1 MNKKAGNK
9 DEGKNL
15 RRVNALTSRYFIGI
29 DLGTTNSSVAYIDRL
44 REEGPTEIK
53 IFDIPQITSP
63 GVCEELDLLPS
74 FFYFPAGFELP
85 AGATKLPW
93 KDEPDFIVGKFAR
106 EQGAIVPG
114 RMVSSVKSWLCNAR
128 VDRHKKIL
136 PWNRD
141 NNMAGFSP
149 VEISAYYLSH
159 IKDAWNHRVSNNDPD
174 YMFENQEVILTVPA
188 SFDEVA
194 RELTLKAAKEAG
206 LKSVTLLEE
215 PQAAFYYWIYK
226 NKIDWAEK
234 LNDGDVILICDVGGG
249 TTDFTL
255 ITASK
260 NSDNFLELKRIAVG
274 DHILLGGDNMDMAI
288 AHHFEKTHM
297 AGQSRLDALSWT
309 SLCMKCRSLKETLL
323 GEGGKSED
331 HVSITGRGK
340 SVVASTMKFSL
351 TRDEAAKIMLDGF
364 FNEVDFKTIDNK
376 IKSAAG
382 LRESGLPYADDPSVS
397 NHLARFLRRHI
408 GDVSRNKTL
417 SKSHNIEF
425 VHPDKILFNGGVF
438 KSTAIRN
445 RVMAMVSKWVGEKIV
460 EDGANIKQNELVSL
474 ENSDL
479 DLAVSLGAAYYAYAK
494 SGSGIRIKSGSARSY
509 FIGVSEAETRKIA
522 VDTEKKERAVCLVA
536 RGMEEG
542 KKSTLENGFQLITNQ
557 PVQFTLFSSTVN
569 PGATGEIVEISE
581 GGDYLKLPPLLTCL
595 TYGKKSRSPQIDVS
609 LSAYLSEVGTID
621 LYCISKISE
630 HRWKLQFN
638 FRKHETEASKNHAN
652 AEANTTGERVKASDG
667 YAGTAAKPGAGST
680 GDKNETA
687 QNSAE
692 ISEESIKTAEN
703 IIERGFSGKT
713 AQDQAGLLSIMKK
726 LESHFNMKKEQW
738 PTGLLRALYAAILKT
753 AEIRDITAVHEER
766 WLNLAGFLLRPGF
779 GAQMDEWRVKEAL
792 RITFNGVMFKS
803 NKSCVVNYYVFLRRI
818 AGGMTAGQQLEIYN
832 KTIKENLLSSK
843 KAGDKP
849 FKVTANNQEQVELL
863 RLAASF
869 ELLPEHEKINIGT
882 QLKKA
887 VNRDGVNPISVWALS
902 RLGARSLV
910 YGGTDSVIAPEHV
923 ERWIETLMDFDWI
936 KESYIPYS
944 VIMMSRVTGDRKNDL
959 GPEIM
964 ARVQKRIEAC
974 PASEHLYDLLMNMAA
989 MTEDDQK
996 LFFGESLPHG
1006 IVLKK

>member
-1 MNKKAGNK
+1 MSKRSSNK
-9 DEGKNL
+9 DEIKNL
-15 RRVNALTSRYFIGI
+15 RRVDALTSRYFIGI

-44 REEGPTEIK
+44 SEKGQTEIK
-53 IFDIPQITSP
+53 IFNVPQTTSP
-63 GVCEELDLLPS
+63 GVCEDLDLLPS

-85 AGATKLPW
+85 PGAAKLPW
-93 KDEPDFIVGKFAR
+93 NAEADFIVGKFAR

-149 VEISAYYLSH
+149 VEISAYYIAH
-159 IKDAWNHRVSNNDPD
+159 IKDAWNHRMANNDPD

-194 RELTLKAAKEAG
+194 RELTLKAAKDAG

-226 NKIDWAEK
+226 NKVDWAEK

-288 AHHFEKTHM
+288 AHHFEKNQM
-297 AGQSRLDALSWT
+297 GGQTKLDALSWT

-323 GEGGKSED
+323 GEGGKTED
-331 HVSITGRGK
+331 HISITGRGK
-340 SVVASTMKFSL
+340 SVVASTMKFKL
-351 TRDEAAKIMLDGF
+351 TRAEAANIMLDGF

-376 IKSAAG
+376 MKSAAG

-408 GDVSRNKTL
+408 GDVSKNKTL

-438 KSTAIRN
+438 KSEAIRT
-445 RVMAMVSKWVGEKIV
+445 RVMSMVSKWVGEKIV
-460 EDGANIKQNELVSL
+460 EDGAAIKQNELVAL

-509 FIGVSEAETRKIA
+509 FIGVSEGEAQTGASIPM
-522 VDTEKKERAVCLVA
+522 KKERAVCLVA

-569 PGATGEIVEISE
+569 QGTAGEIVEIAE

-595 TYGKKSRSPQIDVS
+595 TYGKKSKSPQIDVT
-609 LSAYLSEVGTID
+609 LSAYLSEIGTID

-638 FRKHETEASKNHAN
+638 FRKHE
-652 AEANTTGERVKASDG
+652 AEAAKTQTEGTAGEADKTPKTSVEESVSGTG
-667 YAGTAAKPGAGST
+667 AGTVSGTGGAERS
-680 GDKNETA
+680 
-687 QNSAE
+687 SAE
-692 ISEESIKTAEN
+692 IGEESIKAAEN
-703 IIERGFSGKT
+703 NIEKAFSGKT
-713 AQDQAGLLSIMKK
+713 AQDSTDLMSITKK
-726 LESHFNMKKEQW
+726 LESHFNMKKEHW
-738 PTGLLRALYAAILKT
+738 PMGLLRSLYAAMLKT
-753 AEIRDITAVHEER
+753 AETRDVTAVHEER
-766 WLNLAGFLLRPGF
+766 WLNLTGFLLRPGF
-779 GAQMDEWRVKEAL
+779 GAQMDDWRVKEAL
-792 RITFNGVMFKS
+792 RITFNGIRFKS
-803 NKSCVVNYYVFLRRI
+803 NKSCVVNYFVFLRRI

-832 KTIKENLLSSK
+832 KSVKENLLSSK

-849 FKVTANNQEQVELL
+849 FKISANNQEQVELL

-869 ELLPEHEKINIGT
+869 ELLPQHEKVNIGT
-882 QLKKA
+882 QLKKSI
-887 VNRDGVNPISVWALS
+887 NRDGVNPISAWALS

-910 YGGTDSVIAPEHV
+910 YGGSDSVIAPEHV
-923 ERWIETLMDFDWI
+923 ERWIETLLDFDWI

-964 ARVQKRIEAC
+964 ARVQKRIESC